1 MRGDTVEERRFKGPI
16 RGQLIFALLFLGL
29 SILLLS
35 QLGDQTKWIKKTK
48 FAAQPR
54 LWPMI
59 ALGGMVL
66 FTGMH
71 LWRLPRHRL
80 SRVDWIEAKRW
91 LEVIEYCGWFMVYV
105 WLVPNLGYLLSTLIF
120 LPLLTFRVGYKNK
133 KMIFY
138 AMGIGV
144 SIVIIFKSFLEVKIP
159 GGVIYEF
166 LPNALR
172 SFFILNF

>member
-1 MRGDTVEERRFKGPI
+1 
-16 RGQLIFALLFLGL
+16 
-29 SILLLS
+29 
-35 QLGDQTKWIKKTK
+35 
-48 FAAQPR
+48 
-54 LWPMI
+54 
-59 ALGGMVL
+59 
-66 FTGMH
+66 
-71 LWRLPRHRL
+71 
-80 SRVDWIEAKRW
+80 
-91 LEVIEYCGWFMVYV
+91 MVYV

-120 LPLLTFRVGYKNK
+120 LPLLTFRAGYKNK